1 MQTSIKYGFFM
12 CMMIAFIA
20 SCDLFKGKEKA
31 TNEAVEQ
38 ELAEID
44 WNTVDELPSFPQC
57 KELTGQDAKNC
68 FENVVTQHMMTHLKA
83 QEFEVTK
90 AVNDTIFVNMIV
102 ASDGEVQINRIE
114 QSNLLKQQLPN
125 LESIIKTSISKLPKA
140 LPAHKRGIPV
150 NAKFV
155 LPIYL
160 NIE

>member
-12 CMMIAFIA
+12 FFLMGSTT

-31 TNEAVEQ
+31 TKEAVQQ

-44 WNTVDELPSFPQC
+44 WNTVDELPSFPKCQ
-57 KELTGQDAKNC
+57 ELLGEEAKNC
-68 FENVVTQHMMTHLKA
+68 FEKVVTQHMMTHLGA
-83 QEFEVTK
+83 QEFEVTN
-90 AVNDTIFVNMIV
+90 AINDTVFVNMLV
-102 ASDGEVQINRIE
+102 TSDGEVQFKKIKQSILLQKELPGLE
-114 QSNLLKQQLPN
+114 QA
-125 LESIIKTSISKLPKA
+125 IKTSITKLPKA

-160 NIE
+160 KID